1 MSASPATS
9 APRSSTTRRV
19 VQLLVSLVT
28 GGLCLWF
35 AFRGVAGG
43 AGTVDAL
50 VAQLR
55 SFSPWAGLGSFAL
68 FVVMAVLRT
77 ERWRLQVRGL
87 TGHTPT
93 WRDALSINAVA
104 FAAVFLLP
112 FRLGEFVRPNLCAQR
127 GIMSASA
134 GMAATA
140 LERILDGLVTT
151 ALFGVLLLWSPDHF
165 PSEVRMGGLMALA
178 VFGGAVVFLVVAF
191 RVRGPTLAL
200 VRRVAGVV
208 SAGLADKLATMVG
221 GFLDGLACFR
231 GAGDVAAYVG
241 LSVVYWVVNGLSVH
255 VVVASLVPGT
265 SPFAG
270 FLCMCFLVIG
280 VMLPAPP
287 GNVGNFHA
295 FARLGLVAAGV
306 PAVAAVAAGVIVHAL
321 TVASIVLWAAFFVL
335 TGSLRMR
342 DAAQATHAVNAAP
355 SA

>member
-1 MSASPATS
+1 VSASPATNTNSS
-9 APRSSTTRRV
+9 ATHRRAL
-19 VQLLVSLVT
+19 QLLLSLVV
-28 GGLCLWF
+28 GALCLWF
-35 AFRGVAGG
+35 AFRGMTGG

-55 SFSPWAGLGSFAL
+55 SFSPEAALQSFGL

-87 TGHTPT
+87 TGVSPS

-151 ALFGVLLLWSPDHF
+151 ALFGVLLLWSPAHF
-165 PSEVRMGGLMALA
+165 PPEVRMGGLLALV
-178 VFGGAVVFLVVAF
+178 VFGGAVVFLAVAF
-191 RVRGPTLAL
+191 RVRAPTLAL
-200 VRRVAGVV
+200 VRRVASVV
-208 SAGLADKLATMVG
+208 SGGLADKLTTMVG

-231 GAGDVAAYVG
+231 GAGDVASYIG
-241 LSVVYWVVNGLSVH
+241 LSVVYWVLNGLSVH

-321 TVASIVLWAAFFVL
+321 TVGAIVLWAALFVL
-335 TGSLRMR
+335 SGALRMS
-342 DAAQATHAVNAAP
+342 DAAHAAHAVDDPRA
-355 SA
+355 S